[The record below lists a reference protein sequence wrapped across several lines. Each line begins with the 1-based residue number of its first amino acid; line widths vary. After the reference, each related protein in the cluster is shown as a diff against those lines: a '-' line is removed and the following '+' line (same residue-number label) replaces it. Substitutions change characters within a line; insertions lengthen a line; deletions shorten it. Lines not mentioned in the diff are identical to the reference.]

1 MGKANALYELQSL
14 DLEIGAKKARLSD
27 VNAALGDER
36 PVQKA
41 QAQLARIDADL
52 RPLQTR
58 HTNLELEIKTLETKV
73 RTAEDRLYS
82 GAVTNP
88 KELQDMQSEVAS
100 LKRRRAALE
109 DQLLEVMIQVEEQTA
124 ARKKAAARLEKTKQ
138 RWAADQTS
146 LQTEQQTLE
155 AELASC
161 AAARATVWGALD
173 AESQAAYD
181 ALWARTQG
189 HPVAVLNADGAC
201 SRCGVTQNSAAAQ
214 RVRRGDVLVKCSG
227 CGRILVAAGS

>member
-27 VNAALGDER
+27 VNGALGDER

-41 QAQLARIDADL
+41 QAQLAKIEADL

-58 HTNLELEIKTLETKV
+58 HTDLELEIKTLETKA

-124 ARKKAAARLEKTKQ
+124 ARKKAAARLEKDEAALGRRPDKPANRAADARSGAGVIRRRKGDRVGRARRGEPGGLRRTVGADAGPPCGGAQRRRGVQPLRRDAKQ
-138 RWAADQTS
+138 RRRTAG
-146 LQTEQQTLE
+146 
-155 AELASC
+155 
-161 AAARATVWGALD
+161 AARR
-173 AESQAAYD
+173 
-181 ALWARTQG
+181 RTGEMQRMWP
-189 HPVAVLNADGAC
+189 HP
-201 SRCGVTQNSAAAQ
+201 
-214 RVRRGDVLVKCSG
+214 G
-227 CGRILVAAGS
+227 CG